1 MGAIPARLRSLL
13 TSRLPHLI
21 ASVRERSGSID
32 VAVQNRVLE
41 SPAAAPVEEQLAQL
55 QRDVASLR
63 ALVIAQNEH
72 AQRKLRASLSSAV
85 NLISLLPHLKIDG
98 VLPPFSHLGW
108 EITGEL
114 AAFLFHLI
122 SRHRPKLVFDL
133 GSGSSTILFA
143 AALRANGMGRVISI
157 EHDPEHR
164 QRTAQFLQDTELSD
178 WVTLIETPLVEQRFG
193 SLDLQW
199 YDLDLLLRGMSET
212 IDFLFVDGPPG
223 RIQPLSRYPA
233 LPVLRPHLSE
243 QAIVLVD
250 DGRREDEIRMVELWR
265 ELDISFDVEQLGFL
279 PRSPLLLTVPANAN
293 RIAELRRAGERGTLL
308 WENDPDVAPA
318 DRRSGS

>member
-1 MGAIPARLRSLL
+1 MSSEAALGGMPARLRSLL
-13 TSRLPHLI
+13 ASGLPQLI

-32 VAVQNRVLE
+32 AAVQNRAVE
-41 SPAAAPVEEQLAQL
+41 SPAAGGTVEEQLSQL
-55 QRDVASLR
+55 EKDVASLR

-122 SRHRPKLVFDL
+122 RRRRPKLVFEL

-143 AALRANGMGRVISI
+143 AALRANGMGRVISV

-164 QRTAQFLQDTELSD
+164 RRTAQFLQDTELSD
-178 WVTLIETPLVEQRFG
+178 WAALVETPLVEQRFG

-199 YDLDLLLRGMSET
+199 YDLDPLLRGMSET
-212 IDFLFVDGPPG
+212 IDILFVDGPPG

-233 LPVLRPHLSE
+233 LPVLKPHLSE

-250 DGRREDEIRMVELWR
+250 DGRRDDEMRMVELWR
-265 ELDISFDVEQLGFL
+265 ELDISFDVEPLSFL
-279 PRSPLLLTVPANAN
+279 PRSPLLLTVPANPN
-293 RIAELRRAGERGTLL
+293 WIAELR
-308 WENDPDVAPA
+308 
-318 DRRSGS
+318 

>member
-1 MGAIPARLRSLL
+1 MPARLRSLL
-13 TSRLPHLI
+13 ASGLPQLI

-32 VAVQNRVLE
+32 AAVQNRAVE
-41 SPAAAPVEEQLAQL
+41 SPAAGGTVEEQLSQL
-55 QRDVASLR
+55 QKDVASLR

-122 SRHRPKLVFDL
+122 RRRRPKLVFEL

-143 AALRANGMGRVISI
+143 AALRANGMGRVISV

-164 QRTAQFLQDTELSD
+164 RRTAQFLQDTELSD
-178 WVTLIETPLVEQRFG
+178 WAALVETPLVEQRFG

-199 YDLDLLLRGMSET
+199 YDLDPLLRGMSET
-212 IDFLFVDGPPG
+212 IDILFVDGPPG

-233 LPVLRPHLSE
+233 LPVLKPHLSE

-250 DGRREDEIRMVELWR
+250 DGRRDDEMRMVELWR
-265 ELDISFDVEQLGFL
+265 ELDISFDVEPLSFL
-279 PRSPLLLTVPANAN
+279 PRSPLLLTVPANPN
-293 RIAELRRAGERGTLL
+293 WIAELRRAGDRGTVV

-318 DRRSGS
+318 DRRGGSS

>member
-1 MGAIPARLRSLL
+1 MPQ
-13 TSRLPHLI
+13 LI

-32 VAVQNRVLE
+32 AAVQNRAVE
-41 SPAAAPVEEQLAQL
+41 SPAAGGTVEEQLSQL
-55 QRDVASLR
+55 QKDVASLR

-122 SRHRPKLVFDL
+122 RRRRPKLVFEL

-143 AALRANGMGRVISI
+143 AALRANGMGRVISV

-164 QRTAQFLQDTELSD
+164 RRTAQFLQDTELSD
-178 WVTLIETPLVEQRFG
+178 WAALVETPLVEQRFG

-199 YDLDLLLRGMSET
+199 YDLDPLLRGMSET
-212 IDFLFVDGPPG
+212 IDILFVDGPPG

-233 LPVLRPHLSE
+233 LPVLKPHLSE

-250 DGRREDEIRMVELWR
+250 DGRRDDEMRMVELWR
-265 ELDISFDVEQLGFL
+265 ELDISFDVEPLSFL
-279 PRSPLLLTVPANAN
+279 PRSPLLLTVPANPN
-293 RIAELRRAGERGTLL
+293 
-308 WENDPDVAPA
+308 W
-318 DRRSGS
+318 

>member
-1 MGAIPARLRSLL
+1 MPARLRSLL
-13 TSRLPHLI
+13 ASGLPQLI

-32 VAVQNRVLE
+32 AAVQNRAVE
-41 SPAAAPVEEQLAQL
+41 SPAAGGTVEEQLSQL
-55 QRDVASLR
+55 EKDVASLR

-122 SRHRPKLVFDL
+122 RRRRPKLVFEL

-143 AALRANGMGRVISI
+143 AALRANGMGRVISV

-164 QRTAQFLQDTELSD
+164 RRTAQFLQDTELSD
-178 WVTLIETPLVEQRFG
+178 WAALVETPLVEQRFG

-199 YDLDLLLRGMSET
+199 YDLDPLLRGMSET
-212 IDFLFVDGPPG
+212 IDILFVDGPPG

-233 LPVLRPHLSE
+233 LPVLKPHLSE

-250 DGRREDEIRMVELWR
+250 DGRRDDEMRMVELWR
-265 ELDISFDVEQLGFL
+265 ELDISFDVEPLSFL
-279 PRSPLLLTVPANAN
+279 PRSPLLLTVPANPN
-293 RIAELRRAGERGTLL
+293 WIAELRRAGDRGTVV

-318 DRRSGS
+318 DRRGGSS

>member
-1 MGAIPARLRSLL
+1 MPQ
-13 TSRLPHLI
+13 LI

-32 VAVQNRVLE
+32 AAVQNRAVE
-41 SPAAAPVEEQLAQL
+41 SPAAGVTLEEQLSQL
-55 QRDVASLR
+55 QKDVASLR

-122 SRHRPKLVFDL
+122 RRRRPKLVFEL

-143 AALRANGMGRVISI
+143 AALRANGMGRVISV

-178 WVTLIETPLVEQRFG
+178 WAALVETPLVEQRFG

-199 YDLDLLLRGMSET
+199 YDLDPLLRGMSET
-212 IDFLFVDGPPG
+212 IDILFVDGPPG

-233 LPVLRPHLSE
+233 LPVLKPHLSE

-250 DGRREDEIRMVELWR
+250 DGRRDDEMRMVELWR
-265 ELDISFDVEQLGFL
+265 ELDISFDVEPLSFL
-279 PRSPLLLTVPANAN
+279 PRSPLLLTVPANPN
-293 RIAELRRAGERGTLL
+293 WIAELRGAGDRSTVV
-308 WENDPDVAPA
+308 WENDPDAAPA
-318 DRRSGS
+318 DRRGGSS